1 MGMKKFFLFSLGAA
15 LAMGTLLAQT
25 PAGTSAP
32 SPAKVEFEV
41 ASIKTAVPIQTQVM
55 SGKMHIGMTVDAGR
69 VDFGGLSL
77 ADLIPIA
84 FKVKAYQVSGPSWMS
99 SDRFDITAK
108 IPEGV
113 SKEQIPE
120 MLQALLVDRFKMTF
134 HKEGKEQAIY
144 ELVVGKG
151 GPKMKES
158 EPEPATPPAAE
169 PAKGPAAITVGGAD
183 GSQVRV
189 TPTTNGATVSGVG
202 GMGKM
207 RVTPGTDGTMRMEA
221 SGVKMAA
228 LAEMLTR
235 FTDKPVFDK
244 TGLTGSY
251 DISLELSIA
260 ELMATARAAG
270 MMPPGAGMGRGGM
283 PAGAGSSAPAT
294 ASDPSGGGSVFQ
306 SVQQLGLKLE
316 PKRQMNDVIVIDH
329 LEKAPTEN

>member
-1 MGMKKFFLFSLGAA
+1 MGMKKFFLFSLCVA

-25 PAGTSAP
+25 PA
-32 SPAKVEFEV
+32 KLEFEV
-41 ASIKTAVPIQTQVM
+41 ASIKTAQPIQQQAM

-69 VDFGGLSL
+69 VDLGAMSL
-77 ADLIPIA
+77 ADLIPMA

-99 SDRFDITAK
+99 ADRFDITAK
-108 IPEGV
+108 IPDGV

-120 MLQALLVDRFKMTF
+120 MLQSLLMDRFKLTF
-134 HKEGKEQAIY
+134 HKEGKEQTIY

-151 GPKMKES
+151 GPKLKES
-158 EPEPATPPAAE
+158 APEPAAAAPDSGKAPAGISVGTPD
-169 PAKGPAAITVGGAD
+169 GG
-183 GSQVRV
+183 QVRV
-189 TPTTNGATVSGVG
+189 MADNKGATVSGMG

-207 RVTPGTDGTMRMEA
+207 RVMPGTDGTMRMEA

-228 LAEMLTR
+228 LAEMLSR

-251 DISLELSIA
+251 DISLELSMA
-260 ELMATARAAG
+260 ELMATARAQG
-270 MMPPGAGMGRGGM
+270 MGMPPAGMGRGGI
-283 PAGAGSSAPAT
+283 PAGAGSSGPAT
-294 ASDPSGGGSVFQ
+294 ASDPSGGSVFQ

-316 PKRQMNDVIVIDH
+316 PKKQVNDVIVIDH